1 MKIVYSEDH
10 VRHDPKSFMVR
21 GRIGPASEV
30 PRRAEVLLEAVR
42 ADGHAILGA
51 RAHDGTARARV
62 HSPEYLTFL
71 ETAHARWS
79 QLPGA
84 GEEVLANAFPGR
96 PGAQRPRHII
106 GQAGYHLG
114 DGACPVGRET
124 WQGALASSEVALTAA
139 DLVLEGERAA
149 YGLCRP
155 PGHHAFRDMA
165 AGFCFLNN
173 VAIAAEHVLP
183 SWGRVAVLDIDIH
196 HGNGTQAVFWGR
208 DDVLFVS
215 IHADPADFYPWFW
228 GDAGQRGGG
237 RGLGYTLNLPLPL
250 GTGDA
255 EWLATLDAALG
266 AIERFAPGG
275 LLVSLGLDAQEGDP
289 VGGFRVSTDGF
300 AHAGE
305 ALGGFARRNDLPT
318 VLVQEGGYLCD
329 SLGRNLAAVLAGFE
343 SARG

>member
-1 MKIVYSEDH
+1 MKIVYSRDH
-10 VRHDPKSFMVR
+10 ARHDPKGFMVR

-30 PRRAEVLLEAVR
+30 PQRATVLLEAVR
-42 ADGHAILGA
+42 EAGHEIVDA
-51 RAHDGTARARV
+51 RSFDGTARGRV
-62 HSPEYLTFL
+62 HSPDYLGFL
-71 ETAHARWS
+71 ETAHERWS

-84 GEEVLANAFPGR
+84 GEEVMGNAFPGR
-96 PGAQRPRHII
+96 PGAQRPRHIV
-106 GQAGYHLG
+106 GQAGFHLG
-114 DGACPVGRET
+114 DGACPLGRET

-139 DLVLEGERAA
+139 DLVARGERVA

-173 VAIAAEHVLP
+173 AAIAAEHVLP
-183 SWGRVAVLDIDIH
+183 QFARAAVLDIDIH
-196 HGNGTQAVFWGR
+196 HGNGTQAVFWER

-228 GDAGQRGGG
+228 GAQGQRGGG
-237 RGLGYTLNLPLPL
+237 RGLGFTVNLPLPL

-255 EWLATLDAALG
+255 PWLEALDAAL
-266 AIERFAPGG
+266 AIIGRFAPGV

-289 VGGFRVSTDGF
+289 VGGFCVSTDGF
-300 AHAGE
+300 ARAGE
-305 ALGGFARRNDLPT
+305 TLGAFARSSDLPT
-318 VLVQEGGYLCD
+318 VLIQEGGYLCD
-329 SLGRNLAAVLAGFE
+329 SLGRNLAASLAGFE